1 MKRCLGQTLAKEERH
16 LKVYPPQR
24 SSVRFATFRHKET
37 GCAFPGTFT
46 REEISMPTFSRRLL
60 AGALLSSLFAV
71 FSGMVFAMPLGNAV
85 KVPLKITADCARA
98 QDFRSTGYG
107 VCRLRAV
114 VPLEAEEALARVP
127 GLTNEQRK
135 GVNLDV
141 VWEVQSAENR
151 GAVAAGFEAA
161 ASGLAWH
168 APVAGRS
175 SPVEGLWTKT
185 DGNGTVETQLTDIL
199 GERTVTVCASVMTNG
214 VRGSACA
221 KLAFGKGPLSRFTKP
236 SETPIDYSTH
246 EARCRELGA
255 ELPSVAILQT
265 VSLKGRYNAI
275 SNAFGAGIAAGWP
288 FDLHYWGEPSSA
300 MPGRVRQL
308 QIRNGSP
315 HGAGR
320 SRSRPCGIRS
330 VSNLET

>member
-1 MKRCLGQTLAKEERH
+1 MQTL
-16 LKVYPPQR
+16 P
-24 SSVRFATFRHKET
+24 
-37 GCAFPGTFT
+37 
-46 REEISMPTFSRRLL
+46 RRLL
-60 AGALLSSLFAV
+60 AGALLSAFFAV
-71 FSGMVFAMPLGNAV
+71 SSGTVNAMPMGNAV
-85 KVPLKITADCARA
+85 KVPLTVTADCKEAE
-98 QDFRSTGYG
+98 DFRSTGYG

-114 VPLEAEEALARVP
+114 VPLEAEATLAQVP
-127 GLTNEQRK
+127 GLTKEQRK

-199 GERTVTVCASVMTNG
+199 GERTVTVCASVMTRG
-214 VRGSACA
+214 VRGSACT
-221 KLAFGKGPLSRFTKP
+221 KLEFGKGPLSRFTKP
-236 SETPIDYSTH
+236 SEMPIDYSAH
-246 EARCRELGA
+246 EARCRELGG

-265 VSLKGRYNAI
+265 VSLKGRYNALP
-275 SNAFGAGIAAGWP
+275 NAFGAGIAAGWP
-288 FDLHYWGEPSSA
+288 HDLHYWGEPSSA

-315 HGAGR
+315 HGAGAIPKSSLR
-320 SRSRPCGIRS
+320 HS
-330 VSNLET
+330 VCLKPER

>member
-37 GCAFPGTFT
+37 GCTFPGTFT

-265 VSLKGRYNAI
+265 VSLKGRYNAL

-315 HGAGR
+315 HGAGAIPKSSLR
-320 SRSRPCGIRS
+320 HS
-330 VSNLET
+330 VCLKP

>member
-1 MKRCLGQTLAKEERH
+1 MRLPRNLHPRRNLHAD
-16 LKVYPPQR
+16 
-24 SSVRFATFRHKET
+24 F
-37 GCAFPGTFT
+37 FPT
-46 REEISMPTFSRRLL
+46 LL
-60 AGALLSSLFAV
+60 AGALLSSLFAF

-168 APVAGRS
+168 APVTGRS

-214 VRGSACA
+214 VRGSVCA

-255 ELPSVAILQT
+255 ELPRVATLQT
-265 VSLKGRYNAI
+265 VSLKGRYNAL
-275 SNAFGAGIAAGWP
+275 SNAFGAGIAACWP

-315 HGAGR
+315 HGAGAIPKSSLR
-320 SRSRPCGIRS
+320 HS
-330 VSNLET
+330 VCLKP

>member
-1 MKRCLGQTLAKEERH
+1 
-16 LKVYPPQR
+16 
-24 SSVRFATFRHKET
+24 
-37 GCAFPGTFT
+37 
-46 REEISMPTFSRRLL
+46 MPTFSRRLL
-60 AGALLSSLFAV
+60 AGTLLSALFAV
-71 FSGMVFAMPLGNAV
+71 FSGTVNAMPMGNAV
-85 KVPLKITADCARA
+85 KVPLAVTADCKEA

-107 VCRLRAV
+107 VCRLRAE
-114 VPLEAEEALARVP
+114 VPLDAETALARVL

-135 GVNLDV
+135 GVNLNV
-141 VWEVQSAENR
+141 VWEVRAAENR

-185 DGNGTVETQLTDIL
+185 DGNGTAETQLTDIL
-199 GERTVTVCASVMTNG
+199 GERTVTVCASVMTKG

-221 KLAFGKGPLSRFTKP
+221 KLEFGKGPLSRFTKP
-236 SETPIDYSTH
+236 AETPVDYSSH
-246 EARCRELGA
+246 ETRCRELGGK
-255 ELPSVAILQT
+255 LPSVADLQA
-265 VSLKGRYNAI
+265 VSLKGRYNAL

-288 FDLHYWGEPSSA
+288 YDIHYWGELSSA

-315 HGAGR
+315 HGAGAIPKSSLR
-320 SRSRPCGIRS
+320 HS
-330 VSNLET
+330 VCLKPEK

>member
-24 SSVRFATFRHKET
+24 FSVRFATFRHKET

-265 VSLKGRYNAI
+265 VSLKGRYNAL

-315 HGAGR
+315 HGAGAIPKSSLR
-320 SRSRPCGIRS
+320 HS
-330 VSNLET
+330 VCLKP

>member
-185 DGNGTVETQLTDIL
+185 DGTGTVETQLTDIL

-315 HGAGR
+315 HGAGAIPKSSLR
-320 SRSRPCGIRS
+320 HS
-330 VSNLET
+330 VCLKP

>member
-265 VSLKGRYNAI
+265 VSLKGRYNAL
-275 SNAFGAGIAAGWP
+275 SNAFGAGIAAGRP

-315 HGAGR
+315 HGAGAIPKSSLR
-320 SRSRPCGIRS
+320 HS
-330 VSNLET
+330 VCLKP

>member
-265 VSLKGRYNAI
+265 VSLKGRYNEL

-315 HGAGR
+315 HGAGAIPKSSLR
-320 SRSRPCGIRS
+320 HS
-330 VSNLET
+330 VCLKP

>member
-265 VSLKGRYNAI
+265 VSLKGRHNAL

-300 MPGRVRQL
+300 MPERVRQL

-315 HGAGR
+315 HGAGAIPKSSLR
-320 SRSRPCGIRS
+320 HS
-330 VSNLET
+330 VCLKP

>member
-175 SPVEGLWTKT
+175 SPVERLWTKT

-315 HGAGR
+315 HGAGAIPKSSLR
-320 SRSRPCGIRS
+320 HS
-330 VSNLET
+330 VCLKP

>member
-1 MKRCLGQTLAKEERH
+1 MQTL
-16 LKVYPPQR
+16 P
-24 SSVRFATFRHKET
+24 
-37 GCAFPGTFT
+37 
-46 REEISMPTFSRRLL
+46 RRLL
-60 AGALLSSLFAV
+60 AGTLLSALFAV
-71 FSGMVFAMPLGNAV
+71 FSGTVNAMPMGNAV
-85 KVPLKITADCARA
+85 KVPLAVTADCKEA

-114 VPLEAEEALARVP
+114 VPLEAEATLARVP
-127 GLTNEQRK
+127 GLTKDQRK

-141 VWEVQSAENR
+141 VWEVRAAENR

-185 DGNGTVETQLTDIL
+185 DGNGTAETQLTDIL
-199 GERTVTVCASVMTNG
+199 GERTVTVCASVMTKG

-221 KLAFGKGPLSRFTKP
+221 KLEFGKGPLSRFTKP
-236 SETPIDYSTH
+236 AETPVDYSSH
-246 EARCRELGA
+246 ETRCRELGGK
-255 ELPSVAILQT
+255 LPSVADLQA
-265 VSLKGRYNAI
+265 VSLKGRYNAL

-288 FDLHYWGEPSSA
+288 YDIHYWGEPSSA

-315 HGAGR
+315 HGAGAIPKSALR
-320 SRSRPCGIRS
+320 HS
-330 VSNLET
+330 VCLKPEE

>member
-1 MKRCLGQTLAKEERH
+1 MQSL
-16 LKVYPPQR
+16 P
-24 SSVRFATFRHKET
+24 
-37 GCAFPGTFT
+37 
-46 REEISMPTFSRRLL
+46 RRLL
-60 AGALLSSLFAV
+60 AGTLLSALFTV
-71 FSGMVFAMPLGNAV
+71 FSGTVNAMPMGNAV
-85 KVPLKITADCARA
+85 KVPLAVTADCKEA

-114 VPLEAEEALARVP
+114 VPLEAEATLARVP
-127 GLTNEQRK
+127 GLTKDQRK
-135 GVNLDV
+135 GVNLNV
-141 VWEVQSAENR
+141 VWEVRAAENR

-185 DGNGTVETQLTDIL
+185 DGNGTAETQLTDIL
-199 GERTVTVCASVMTNG
+199 GERTVTVCASVMTKG

-221 KLAFGKGPLSRFTKP
+221 KLEFVKGPLSRFTKP
-236 SETPIDYSTH
+236 AETPVDYSSH
-246 EARCRELGA
+246 ETRCRELGGK
-255 ELPSVAILQT
+255 LPSVADLQA
-265 VSLKGRYNAI
+265 VSLKGRYNAL

-288 FDLHYWGEPSSA
+288 YDIHYWGEPSSA

-315 HGAGR
+315 HGAGAIPKSSLR
-320 SRSRPCGIRS
+320 HS
-330 VSNLET
+330 VCLKPEE

>member
-71 FSGMVFAMPLGNAV
+71 SSGMVFAMPMGQAV
-85 KVPLKITADCARA
+85 KVPLTVSADCAGA

-265 VSLKGRYNAI
+265 VSLKGRYNAL
-275 SNAFGAGIAAGWP
+275 SKAFGAGIAAGWP

-315 HGAGR
+315 HGAGAIPKSSLR
-320 SRSRPCGIRS
+320 HS
-330 VSNLET
+330 VCLKP

>member
-1 MKRCLGQTLAKEERH
+1 
-16 LKVYPPQR
+16 
-24 SSVRFATFRHKET
+24 
-37 GCAFPGTFT
+37 
-46 REEISMPTFSRRLL
+46 MPTFSRRLL

-71 FSGMVFAMPLGNAV
+71 SSGMVFAMPMGQAV
-85 KVPLKITADCARA
+85 KVPLTVTADCAGA

-107 VCRLRAV
+107 VCRLRAE
-114 VPLEAEEALARVP
+114 VPLDAETALARVP

-135 GVNLDV
+135 GVNLNV
-141 VWEVQSAENR
+141 VWEVRAAENR

-185 DGNGTVETQLTDIL
+185 DGNGTAETQLTDIL
-199 GERTVTVCASVMTNG
+199 GERTVTVCAAVMTRG
-214 VRGSACA
+214 VRGSACT
-221 KLAFGKGPLSRFTKP
+221 KLEFGKGPLSRFTKP
-236 SETPIDYSTH
+236 SETPIDYSSH

-255 ELPSVAILQT
+255 KLPSVADLQA
-265 VSLKGRYNAI
+265 VSLKGRYNALP
-275 SNAFGAGIAAGWP
+275 NAFGAGIAAGWP
-288 FDLHYWGEPSSA
+288 YDLHYWGEPSAA

-315 HGAGR
+315 HGEGAIPKSSLR
-320 SRSRPCGIRS
+320 HS
-330 VSNLET
+330 VCFKPEN

>member
-185 DGNGTVETQLTDIL
+185 DGNGTVEMQLTDIL

-315 HGAGR
+315 HGAGAIPKSSLR
-320 SRSRPCGIRS
+320 HS
-330 VSNLET
+330 VCLKP

>member
-246 EARCRELGA
+246 EARCRELGV

-265 VSLKGRYNAI
+265 VSLKGRYNAL

-315 HGAGR
+315 HGAGAIPKSSLR
-320 SRSRPCGIRS
+320 HS
-330 VSNLET
+330 VCLKP

>member
-46 REEISMPTFSRRLL
+46 REEISMPTFSRGLL

-265 VSLKGRYNAI
+265 VSLKGRYNAL

-315 HGAGR
+315 HGAGAIPKSSLR
-320 SRSRPCGIRS
+320 HS
-330 VSNLET
+330 VCLKP

>member
-199 GERTVTVCASVMTNG
+199 GERTVTVCASVMTEG
-214 VRGSACA
+214 VRGSACT
-221 KLAFGKGPLSRFTKP
+221 KLEFGRGPLSRFTKP
-236 SETPIDYSTH
+236 AEKALDYASH
-246 EARCRELGA
+246 EARYRELGGK
-255 ELPSVAILQT
+255 LPSVADLQT
-265 VSLKGRYNAI
+265 VSLKGRYNAL
-275 SNAFGAGIAAGWP
+275 SNA
-288 FDLHYWGEPSSA
+288 L
-300 MPGRVRQL
+300 R
-308 QIRNGSP
+308 
-315 HGAGR
+315 
-320 SRSRPCGIRS
+320 
-330 VSNLET
+330 

>member
-255 ELPSVAILQT
+255 ELPSVGILQT
-265 VSLKGRYNAI
+265 VSLKGRYNAL

-315 HGAGR
+315 HGAGAIPKSSLR
-320 SRSRPCGIRS
+320 HS
-330 VSNLET
+330 VCLKP

>member
-246 EARCRELGA
+246 EA
-255 ELPSVAILQT
+255 VAGN
-265 VSLKGRYNAI
+265 SGPNFRAWR
-275 SNAFGAGIAAGWP
+275 F
-288 FDLHYWGEPSSA
+288 
-300 MPGRVRQL
+300 
-308 QIRNGSP
+308 
-315 HGAGR
+315 
-320 SRSRPCGIRS
+320 SRPCRS
-330 VSNLET
+330 RAATTRFPTPLGRG

>member
-46 REEISMPTFSRRLL
+46 REEISMPTFFRRLL

-265 VSLKGRYNAI
+265 VSLKGRYNAL

-315 HGAGR
+315 HGAGAIPKSSLR
-320 SRSRPCGIRS
+320 HS
-330 VSNLET
+330 VCLKP

>member
-1 MKRCLGQTLAKEERH
+1 MQTL
-16 LKVYPPQR
+16 P
-24 SSVRFATFRHKET
+24 
-37 GCAFPGTFT
+37 
-46 REEISMPTFSRRLL
+46 RRLL
-60 AGALLSSLFAV
+60 AGTLLSALFAV
-71 FSGMVFAMPLGNAV
+71 FSGTVNAMPMGNAV
-85 KVPLKITADCARA
+85 KVPLAVTADCKEA

-107 VCRLRAV
+107 VCRLRTV
-114 VPLEAEEALARVP
+114 VPLEAEATLARVP
-127 GLTNEQRK
+127 GLTKDQRK

-141 VWEVQSAENR
+141 VWEVRAAENR

-185 DGNGTVETQLTDIL
+185 DGNGTAETQLTDIL
-199 GERTVTVCASVMTNG
+199 GERTVKVCASVMTKG

-221 KLAFGKGPLSRFTKP
+221 KLEFGKGPLSRFTKP
-236 SETPIDYSTH
+236 AETPVDYSSH
-246 EARCRELGA
+246 ETRCRELGGKR
-255 ELPSVAILQT
+255 PSVADLQA
-265 VSLKGRYNAI
+265 VSLKGRYNAL

-288 FDLHYWGEPSSA
+288 YDIHYWGEPSSA

-315 HGAGR
+315 HGAGAIPKSSLR
-320 SRSRPCGIRS
+320 HS
-330 VSNLET
+330 VCLKPEE

>member
-37 GCAFPGTFT
+37 GCAFPGIFT

-265 VSLKGRYNAI
+265 VSLKGRYNAL

-315 HGAGR
+315 HGAGAIPKSSLR
-320 SRSRPCGIRS
+320 HS
-330 VSNLET
+330 VCLKP

>member
-151 GAVAAGFEAA
+151 GAVAAGFETAT
-161 ASGLAWH
+161 SGLAWH

-265 VSLKGRYNAI
+265 VSLKGRYNAL

-315 HGAGR
+315 HGAGAIPKSSLR
-320 SRSRPCGIRS
+320 HS
-330 VSNLET
+330 VCLKP

>member
-85 KVPLKITADCARA
+85 KVPLKITADCAGA
-98 QDFRSTGYG
+98 QDFRTTGYG

-114 VPLEAEEALARVP
+114 VPEEAEVALANVP
-127 GLTNEQRK
+127 GLSKEQRK
-135 GVNLDV
+135 GVSLDI
-141 VWEVQSAENR
+141 VWEVRAAENR

-265 VSLKGRYNAI
+265 VSLKGRYNAL

-315 HGAGR
+315 HGAGAIPKSSLR
-320 SRSRPCGIRS
+320 HS
-330 VSNLET
+330 VCLKP

>member
-1 MKRCLGQTLAKEERH
+1 MQTL
-16 LKVYPPQR
+16 P
-24 SSVRFATFRHKET
+24 
-37 GCAFPGTFT
+37 
-46 REEISMPTFSRRLL
+46 RRLL
-60 AGALLSSLFAV
+60 AGTLLSALFAV
-71 FSGMVFAMPLGNAV
+71 FSGTVNAMPMGNAV
-85 KVPLKITADCARA
+85 KVPLAVTADCKEA

-114 VPLEAEEALARVP
+114 VPLEAEATLARVP
-127 GLTNEQRK
+127 GLTKDQRK

-141 VWEVQSAENR
+141 VWEVQAAENR

-185 DGNGTVETQLTDIL
+185 DGNGTAETQLTDIL
-199 GERTVTVCASVMTNG
+199 GERTVTVCASVMTKG

-221 KLAFGKGPLSRFTKP
+221 KLEFGKGPLSRFTKP
-236 SETPIDYSTH
+236 AETPVDYSSH
-246 EARCRELGA
+246 ETRCRELGGK
-255 ELPSVAILQT
+255 LPSVADLQA
-265 VSLKGRYNAI
+265 VSLKGRYNAL

-288 FDLHYWGEPSSA
+288 YDIHYWGEPSSA

-315 HGAGR
+315 HGAGAIPKSSLR
-320 SRSRPCGIRS
+320 HS
-330 VSNLET
+330 VCLKPEE

>member
-1 MKRCLGQTLAKEERH
+1 MKKCLGQTLAKEERH

-161 ASGLAWH
+161 ASGLACMRPW
-168 APVAGRS
+168 P
-175 SPVEGLWTKT
+175 
-185 DGNGTVETQLTDIL
+185 
-199 GERTVTVCASVMTNG
+199 
-214 VRGSACA
+214 
-221 KLAFGKGPLSRFTKP
+221 
-236 SETPIDYSTH
+236 
-246 EARCRELGA
+246 GA
-255 ELPSVAILQT
+255 ALPSRGFERRRTETA
-265 VSLKGRYNAI
+265 
-275 SNAFGAGIAAGWP
+275 
-288 FDLHYWGEPSSA
+288 PS
-300 MPGRVRQL
+300 R
-308 QIRNGSP
+308 RNSP
-315 HGAGR
+315 TF
-320 SRSRPCGIRS
+320 S
-330 VSNLET
+330 VSAR

>member
-151 GAVAAGFEAA
+151 RAVAAGFEAA
-161 ASGLAWH
+161 ASGLTWH

-265 VSLKGRYNAI
+265 VSLKGRYNAL
-275 SNAFGAGIAAGWP
+275 SNAFGAGIAAGRP

-315 HGAGR
+315 HGAGAIPKSSLR
-320 SRSRPCGIRS
+320 HS
-330 VSNLET
+330 VCLKP

>member
-275 SNAFGAGIAAGWP
+275 SNAFGVGIAAGWP

-315 HGAGR
+315 HGAGAIPKSSLR
-320 SRSRPCGIRS
+320 HS
-330 VSNLET
+330 VCLKP